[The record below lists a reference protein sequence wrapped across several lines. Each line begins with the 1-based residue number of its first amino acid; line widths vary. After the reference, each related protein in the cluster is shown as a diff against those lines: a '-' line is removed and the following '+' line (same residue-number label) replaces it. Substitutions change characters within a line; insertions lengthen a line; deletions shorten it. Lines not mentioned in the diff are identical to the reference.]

1 MHNGIFPTLDDV
13 IEFFDKGG
21 GKGNTVLKPLGLSDR
36 EKRQLKSFLDDALTG
51 EDVVI
56 RYPNV
61 P

>member
-1 MHNGIFPTLDDV
+1 MHNGIFPALDDV

-36 EKRQLKSFLDDALTG
+36 EKRQLKSFLDEALTG